1 MDGSSDQEIISDDPF
16 FFRGFQLSLTY
27 FIIAGLLG
35 VVLRLAFIVDLPAII
50 QYKYVLHAHSHV
62 AIMGWIYNGLT
73 ILIMKY
79 FNLRKKVFWKLFWLI
94 QISVVGMMISFPV
107 QGYGM
112 VSIFFTTMHLLVSYA
127 FIFYTFKETGLQKQ
141 RGPEII
147 LLKTA
152 LIFLFIST
160 LGVWALGYIMNS
172 PLKGSAVYYGSI
184 QFFLHFQFNGW
195 FVFSILAI
203 LAKIFSEELEA
214 VSTSLKLKFYWL
226 LMVSCLFT
234 FTLAVTWSTPKM
246 FLFIINSA
254 GVLLQFGAFLF
265 LYFIYKG
272 IAKISVNSLPAV
284 TLNLWKIAAVCF
296 ALKILMQTFVAIP
309 YLATISYTI
318 KNFVIGFIHLLML
331 GTLSTFI
338 IGCHHIFLKYSHKG
352 QNRGLI
358 LFIIGFFGV
367 ELLLFLQGIF
377 LWFGMGFIPGYYAML
392 FIFSALM
399 PLGILIYTITLKKI
413 GTA

>member
-1 MDGSSDQEIISDDPF
+1 MDGSSDQLIISDDPF
-16 FFRGFQLSLTY
+16 FFRAFQLSLVY
-27 FIIAGLLG
+27 FIIAGLMGLL
-35 VVLRLAFIVDLPAII
+35 LRLAFITDLPAII

-79 FNLRKKVFWKLFWLI
+79 FNLRKKVFRKLFWLI
-94 QISVVGMMISFPV
+94 QISVVGMMMSFPV

-112 VSIFFTTMHLLVSYA
+112 VSIFFTTMHMLVSYA
-127 FIFYTFKETGLQKQ
+127 FIYYTFKETGLQKQ

-172 PLKGSAVYYGSI
+172 ALKGSAVYYGSI

-195 FVFSILAI
+195 FIFSILSI
-203 LAKIFSEELEA
+203 LAKIFAEDIETISLN
-214 VSTSLKLKFYWL
+214 LKLKFYWL
-226 LMVSCLFT
+226 LTVSCIFT

-246 FLFIINSA
+246 FLFVINSF
-254 GVLLQFGAFLF
+254 GVILQFGAILF
-265 LYFIYKG
+265 LYLIYKG
-272 IAKISVNSLPAV
+272 MGKSRVNTLPVITLNMWKIS
-284 TLNLWKIAAVCF
+284 AACF
-296 ALKILMQTFVAIP
+296 TVKILMQTLVAVP

-338 IGCHHIFLKYSHKG
+338 IGCHHIFINYSAKG

-358 LFIIGFFGV
+358 LFIIGICVV
-367 ELLLFLQGIF
+367 EILLFLQGIF
-377 LWFGMGFIPGYYAML
+377 LWFGMGFIPWYYTL
-392 FIFSALM
+392 IFIFSAIM
-399 PLGILIYTITLKKI
+399 PLGILDYTIRLRKI
-413 GTA
+413 RIS